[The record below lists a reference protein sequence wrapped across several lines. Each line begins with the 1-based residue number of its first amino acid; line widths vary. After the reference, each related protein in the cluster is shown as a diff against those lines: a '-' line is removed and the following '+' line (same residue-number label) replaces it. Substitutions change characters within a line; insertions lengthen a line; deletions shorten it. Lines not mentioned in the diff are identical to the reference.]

1 MKGFIEV
8 RYNEN
13 EDFLVNLQNIAY
25 IYPMSEQCTTI
36 VFNFSKD
43 SIRETLAVEHSY
55 AELKDKISAAL
66 E

>member
-13 EDFLVNLQNIAY
+13 EDYLVNLQNVAY
-25 IYPMSEQCTTI
+25 IYPTSEQCTTI
-36 VFNFSKD
+36 VFNFSND
-43 SIRETLAVEHSY
+43 SMRVTLRVEHSY
-55 AELKDKISAAL
+55 AELKAKINAAL